1 MSSMKK
7 DLKIELRHRT
17 LASGNQSL
25 YLEFYEKGGKRW
37 YESLNLYLIPEKDEN
52 DRRVNENTLKH
63 ALKLKSERIL
73 GIEHQQE
80 SGEEKLPSKV
90 FAEFM
95 DDYLVYLKDVKR
107 TSEAYRS
114 NMRSTINIVKSYL
127 AKIRR
132 PRMLLAKV
140 DKRFY
145 LNLLAYI
152 KDTYRNTKSPDNPK
166 ELSDKSKLLF
176 QTNLNAMLNHAV
188 KEGLLLRNPF
198 YEIEERE
205 KFGKTPSDRTFLT
218 IDEVNRLAK
227 VMTGSPGTKQ
237 TFMFCCFTGL
247 RHSDMAALR
256 WKDIR
261 KTDDGE
267 VIFVPSMQ
275 KTKQPVIVPLGK
287 QAKSWLPERP
297 EDADNQ
303 LVFPDVPSLGC
314 ANRALKHMAKRA
326 GIEKVVTFHTSRHT
340 FATMTLTAGTDIYTT
355 SKLLGHT
362 NVHTTEIY
370 ADVVMETKVDTI
382 NLVNG
387 LFDNKPVQ
395 ISQRQR

>member
-1 MSSMKK
+1 MKK

-63 ALKLKSERIL
+63 AIKLKSEHIL
-73 GIEHQQE
+73 GIEHPKE
-80 SGEEKLPSKV
+80 TGEEKLPTKV
-90 FAEFM
+90 FADFM
-95 DDYLVYLKDVKR
+95 EEYQVYLREVKR
-107 TSEAYRS
+107 PSESYQRITH
-114 NMRSTINIVKSYL
+114 NTINIVKSYL
-127 AKIRR
+127 AKTKR
-132 PRMLLAKV
+132 PRMQLSNV

-145 LNLLAYI
+145 LNLLSFV
-152 KDTYRNTKSPDNPK
+152 KDTYKNTKSPDNPK
-166 ELSDKSKLLF
+166 ELSANTKLMF
-176 QTNLNAMLNHAV
+176 QTNLNAMLNYAV
-188 KEGLLLRNPF
+188 KNGLLLRNPF
-198 YEIEERE
+198 YEIELKE
-205 KFGKTPSDRTFLT
+205 KFSKTPSNRTFLT
-218 IDEVNRLAK
+218 IDEVNRMAK
-227 VMTGSPGTKQ
+227 AETRSPGTKQ

-247 RHSDMAALR
+247 RHGDMAALR

-297 EDADNQ
+297 EDADNM
-303 LVFPDVPSLGC
+303 LVFPDSPTLGC

-326 GIEKVVTFHTSRHT
+326 GIDKVVTFHTSRHT

-355 SKLLGHT
+355 NKLLGHT

-387 LFDNKPVQ
+387 LFG
-395 ISQRQR
+395 

>member
-1 MSSMKK
+1 MKK

-73 GIEHQQE
+73 GIEHPQE
-80 SGEEKLPSKV
+80 VEGTKLPTKTL
-90 FAEFM
+90 ADFM
-95 DDYLVYLKDVKR
+95 EEYQAYLRDVKR
-107 TSEAYRS
+107 SSKSYQRMTH
-114 NMRSTINIVKSYL
+114 STINIVKSYL
-127 AKIRR
+127 AKAKR
-132 PRMLLAKV
+132 PRMLLSKV

-145 LNLLAYI
+145 QNLLVYVN
-152 KDTYRNTKSPDNPK
+152 DTYKNTKSPENPK
-166 ELSDKSKLLF
+166 ELSANTKLLF
-176 QTNLNAMLNHAV
+176 QTNLNAMLNYAV
-188 KEGLLLRNPF
+188 KNGLLLRNPF
-198 YEIEERE
+198 YEIEVRE
-205 KFGKTPSDRTFLT
+205 KFGKTPSNRTFLT
-218 IDEVNRLAK
+218 VDEVNRMAM
-227 VMTGSPGTKQ
+227 VVTRSPGTKQ

-247 RHSDMAALR
+247 RHGDMAALR

-275 KTKQPVIVPLGK
+275 KTKHPVIVPLGQ
-287 QAKSWLPERP
+287 QAKSWMPERP
-297 EDADNQ
+297 ENADGQ
-303 LVFPDVPSLGC
+303 LVFPNSPSLGA
-314 ANRALKHMAKRA
+314 ANRALKNMAKRA
-326 GIEKVVTFHTSRHT
+326 GIDKIVTFHTSRHT

-370 ADVVMETKVDTI
+370 ADVVMEKKMYAV
-382 NLVNG
+382 NLTNG
-387 LFDNKPVQ
+387 VFG
-395 ISQRQR
+395 

>member
-1 MSSMKK
+1 MEKN
-7 DLKIELRHRT
+7 LKIELRHRT

-73 GIEHQQE
+73 GIEHPQE
-80 SGEEKLPSKV
+80 IGEEKLPSKV

-95 DDYLVYLKDVKR
+95 DEYLVYLKDVKR
-107 TSEAYRS
+107 TSESYRK
-114 NMRSTINIVKSYL
+114 NVNSTINIVKSYL
-127 AKIRR
+127 SKIKR

-145 LNLLAYI
+145 QNLLAYV
-152 KDTYRNTKSPDNPK
+152 KGTYRNTKSPDNPK

-176 QTNLNAMLNHAV
+176 QTNLNTILNHAV
-188 KEGLLLRNPF
+188 KEALLLRNPF
-198 YEIEERE
+198 YELDKRE
-205 KFGKTPSDRTFLT
+205 KFVKTASDRTFLT
-218 IDEVNRLAK
+218 IDEVNRMAK
-227 VMTGSPGTKQ
+227 VETGSLGTKQ

-247 RHSDMAALR
+247 RHGDMAALR

-275 KTKQPVIVPLGK
+275 KTKHPVIVPLG
-287 QAKSWLPERP
+287 QLAKSWMPQRP
-297 EDADNQ
+297 ENADNQ
-303 LVFPDVPSLGC
+303 LVFPHSPTLGC

-326 GIEKVVTFHTSRHT
+326 GIDKVVSFHTSRHT

-370 ADVVMETKVDTI
+370 AGAPR
-382 NLVNG
+382 LVA
-387 LFDNKPVQ
+387 
-395 ISQRQR
+395 

>member
-1 MSSMKK
+1 MKK

-52 DRRVNENTLKH
+52 DRRVNESTLKH

-73 GIEHQQE
+73 GIEHTQE
-80 SGEEKLPSKV
+80 VADAKLPTKTL
-90 FAEFM
+90 ADFM
-95 DDYLVYLKDVKR
+95 EEYQVYLRDVKR
-107 TSEAYRS
+107 PSESYQRMTH
-114 NMRSTINIVKSYL
+114 NTINIVKSYL
-127 AKIRR
+127 AKAKR
-132 PRMLLAKV
+132 PRMQLSKV

-145 LNLLAYI
+145 LNLLSFV
-152 KDTYRNTKSPDNPK
+152 KDTYKNTKSPDNPK
-166 ELSDKSKLLF
+166 ELSANTKLMF
-176 QTNLNAMLNHAV
+176 QTNLNAMLNYAV
-188 KEGLLLRNPF
+188 KNGLLLRNPF
-198 YEIEERE
+198 YEIEVKE
-205 KFGKTPSDRTFLT
+205 KFGKTPSNRTFLT
-218 IDEVNRLAK
+218 IDEVNRMAK
-227 VMTGSPGTKQ
+227 AETRSPDTKQ

-247 RHSDMAALR
+247 RHGDMAALR

-275 KTKQPVIVPLGK
+275 KTKHPVIVPLGQ
-287 QAKSWLPERP
+287 QAKSWMPERP
-297 EDADNQ
+297 ENADGQ
-303 LVFPDVPSLGC
+303 LVFPNSPSLGA
-314 ANRALKHMAKRA
+314 ANRALKNMAKRA
-326 GIEKVVTFHTSRHT
+326 GIDKVVTFHTSRHT

-370 ADVVMETKVDTI
+370 ADVVMEKKVDAV
-382 NLVNG
+382 NLVTRI
-387 LFDNKPVQ
+387 F
-395 ISQRQR
+395 